1 MHYFVFYSQAAEEI
15 LFEPFK
21 ILKGPGH
28 MKRSMGLKSVS
39 LPFRPCLCVWMCVFL
54 RLAAQTE
61 DPTVLLELL
70 RALKGVGG
78 GGGGGGRGETG
89 SGGVFWV
96 GKLWVSELKG
106 NQEESAGLS
115 TGSLFS
121 SDPVLHPAASHPR
134 LSLCEDPDLPCL
146 PPVPLPL
153 LSHWL

>member
-1 MHYFVFYSQAAEEI
+1 
-15 LFEPFK
+15 
-21 ILKGPGH
+21 
-28 MKRSMGLKSVS
+28 
-39 LPFRPCLCVWMCVFL
+39 MCVFL

-78 GGGGGGRGETG
+78 GGGRGETG

-96 GKLWVSELKG
+96 GKLWASELKG

-146 PPVPLPL
+146 PPPSPPPVTLAVNNRTSYSLNQGHYLSATRLMSRGPRPSDPLI
-153 LSHWL
+153 WFRGRRKV